1 MHMRHRAAVGVTE
14 SNDVISIVVSEE
26 RGTISVAQ
34 EGRILQMETTTE
46 LREFLIK
53 NTVEEE
59 EPEETPRK
67 RRRER
72 EKKVTSE

>member
-1 MHMRHRAAVGVTE
+1 MRHRAAVGVTE

-34 EGRILQMETTTE
+34 EGRISHISTTTE

-53 NTVEEE
+53 NTVEQD
-59 EPEETPRK
+59 EPQTAPRK
-67 RRRER
+67 RRWDR
-72 EKKVTSE
+72 EKKEEGA